1 MFINADVVTFIFRI
15 INFLALIGLS
25 FFVFEKYIKKN
36 LFDLI
41 EDKKTSHDFLCTQ
54 QTFLEKQQIELDAQV
69 KSETILCEKFKSNI
83 DQWKEIILCEQ
94 DQQKEKQAVL
104 LAVIKKRHATI
115 AVDAEKQKIQDT
127 VAQAVVA
134 GLEESLSAY
143 FADAQRNKT
152 YLNGIIDFMNER
164 KS

>member
-1 MFINADVVTFIFRI
+1 MFISADVVTFIFRI

-25 FFVFEKYIKKN
+25 FFVYQKYIKKN

-41 EDKKTSHDFLCTQ
+41 EDKKNNHDCLCRQ
-54 QTFLEKQQIELDAQV
+54 QAFLEKRQIELDAQV

-83 DQWKEIILCEQ
+83 DQWKETILCEQ

-104 LAVIKKRHATI
+104 LAVIKKRHVTI
-115 AVDAEKQKIQDT
+115 AADAENQRIQDT
-127 VAQAVVA
+127 VAKAVVA
-134 GLEESLSAY
+134 GLEESLSTY